1 MQDVADLIRQTKA
14 ELRPYQQRIITKALD
29 CFTGNKTSVLVEAPT
44 GAGKTV
50 TALLIARLMQDRLG
64 VRVGWVALRRNL
76 LAQAAVEN
84 RDLAIN
90 VVDLRFISMF
100 SRDLPTGID
109 LLVID
114 EFQHDG
120 CSTMA
125 NLHSVIRPRFTLGLS
140 ATPYRSDSI
149 KLHYD
154 EIIKDAE
161 LATLIHEG
169 YLSPYHHYTMAN
181 WSPETVASLYAGDRE
196 RWGKSLMFFSDL
208 AQCREAKRLLDGH
221 GVRSDVVT
229 ASSDRDS
236 QLAAFRTGDLDVLV
250 NCQILTEGANFPDL
264 RTVFCR
270 PACRG
275 LTVQMAGRVLRKYP
289 GLPVKQVVQCLETPW
304 PFTRTAR
311 PACQFAWRDGW
322 RSLTP
327 NSQIN
332 LVNGRVLRALAV
344 SRVEIPQG
352 LVTQK
357 QAKRVIRPNSSL

>member
-1 MQDVADLIRQTKA
+1 MQDVADLIRRTKA
-14 ELRPYQQRIITKALD
+14 ELRPYQHRIITKALD
-29 CFTGNKTSVLVEAPT
+29 CFTSDKNSVLVEAPT

-50 TALLIARLMQDRLG
+50 TALLIARLMQERLG

-76 LAQAAVEN
+76 LAQAASEN
-84 RDLAIN
+84 RNMAIN
-90 VVDLRFISMF
+90 ADIRFISLF
-100 SRDLPTGID
+100 ANSPPTDID
-109 LLVID
+109 FLILD
-114 EFQHDG
+114 EFQHSG
-120 CSTMA
+120 CDTA
-125 NLHSVIRPRFTLGLS
+125 AHLCSVIKPRFTLGLS

-149 KLHYD
+149 RLHYD

-169 YLSPYHHYTMAN
+169 YLSAYHHYTMPH
-181 WSPETVASLYAGDRE
+181 WSPEAVTSLYASDPGL
-196 RWGKSLMFFSDL
+196 WGKSLMFFADL
-208 AQCREAKRLLDGH
+208 AQCHEAKLLLDGH
-221 GVRSDVVT
+221 GVRCDVVT
-229 ASSDRDS
+229 ASTDREG
-236 QLAAFRTGDLDVLV
+236 QLAAFRDGNLDVLV
-250 NCQILTEGANFPDL
+250 NCMILTEGFNARDL

-289 GLPVKQVVQCLETPW
+289 GLPVKQVVQCQETPW

-311 PACQFAWRDGW
+311 PAGQFAWRDGW

-344 SRVEIPQG
+344 ARVEMPKG
-352 LVTQK
+352 LVTGK
-357 QAKRVIRPNSSL
+357 QAKRNVIRPNTSL